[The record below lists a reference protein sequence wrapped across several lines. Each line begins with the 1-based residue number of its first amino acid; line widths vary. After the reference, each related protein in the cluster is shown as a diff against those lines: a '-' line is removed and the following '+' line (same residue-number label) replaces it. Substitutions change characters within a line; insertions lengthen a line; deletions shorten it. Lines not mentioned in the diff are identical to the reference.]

1 MMGTKIRLAM
11 MATAIAMTFTA
22 AQAATLRVGMQDDP
36 DALDP
41 ATSGTY
47 AGRIVFSAMCDKL
60 VDIDAKL
67 EIVPQLATAWTW
79 NTEGT
84 EVTFTL
90 REGVKFQDGTPLD
103 AEAVKFNIERMKSMQ
118 DSKRKGEL
126 SPIDSVTVVDANNV
140 TFKLKSAFAPLLA
153 VLSDRAGMMVSPAA
167 AAEGKEFSA
176 NPVCAGPFKFKER
189 RARDVISLEK
199 FQDYWNAD
207 EIGYDEIQYLYIPD
221 STVRLSRLQ
230 AGDLEISER
239 IAPTDLAAVRGNQAL
254 ALHTSPGLA
263 VSHLM
268 INVGNDEKGGALGKD
283 ARLRQAFELSIDRDV
298 INKVAFAGEFAAD
311 NQMIPPSSVFYSKG
325 HPAPARD
332 IDKAK
337 ALIEEVGGD
346 APVVEITYENSL
358 ADGRVAQI
366 IQSMAGEAG
375 FQVELVPLETASAVE
390 RYLAG
395 NFQAYIGNWSGR
407 ADPDPTL
414 FSFFGTEG
422 SQNVNKYS
430 NPEMD
435 QVLIAARQSADVE
448 ERKALYEKATGIYLA
463 DLPTIPLYHPN
474 WFYAARANVDGVAIY
489 PDGLLRL
496 TGVKPAN

>member
-1 MMGTKIRLAM
+1 MGTQIKLAM
-11 MATAIAMTFTA
+11 MATAIAMTFTS
-22 AQAATLRVGMQDDP
+22 AQAANLRVGMQDDP

-79 NTEGT
+79 NAGGT

-90 REGVKFQDGTPLD
+90 RDGVKFQDGTPFD
-103 AEAVKFNIERMKSMQ
+103 AEAVKFNIERMKSMK

-126 SPIDSVTVVDANNV
+126 APIDSVTVVDATHV
-140 TFKLKSAFAPLLA
+140 SFKLKSAFAPLLA
-153 VLSDRAGMMVSPAA
+153 VLSDRAGMMVSPTA
-167 AAEGKEFSA
+167 AAEGKEFAA

-199 FQDYWNAD
+199 FDGYWNAAA
-207 EIGYDEIQYLYIPD
+207 IGYDTVQYLYIPD

-230 AGDLEISER
+230 AGDLEIAER
-239 IAPTDLAAVRGNQAL
+239 IAPTDLGAVRGNPAL
-254 ALHTSPGLA
+254 SLHTSPGLA

-268 INVGNDEKGGALGKD
+268 INVGNSEKGGALGKE
-283 ARLRQAFELSIDRDV
+283 AKLRQALELSIDRNV
-298 INKVAFAGEFAAD
+298 INKVAFAGEFTAD
-311 NQMIPPSSVFYSKG
+311 NQMIPPSSVFYDKS

-332 IDKAK
+332 IEKAK
-337 ALIEEVGGD
+337 ALIAEVGGD

-366 IQSMAGEAG
+366 VQSMASEAG
-375 FQVELVPLETASAVE
+375 FQIELVPLETASAVE

-414 FSFFGTEG
+414 YSFFGKDG
-422 SQNVNKYS
+422 SQNVNKYG
-430 NPEMD
+430 NPDMD
-435 QVLIAARQSADVE
+435 KTLGEARASADVE
-448 ERKALYEKATGIYLA
+448 QRKALYAKATGIYLT

-474 WFYAARANVDGVAIY
+474 WFYAARADIGGIAIY
-489 PDGLLRL
+489 PDGLLRM
-496 TGVKPAN
+496 TSVKPAK

>member
-1 MMGTKIRLAM
+1 MGTSIKLAM
-11 MATAIAMTFTA
+11 MATAIAMTFTT
-22 AQAATLRVGMQDDP
+22 AQASTLRVGMQDDP

-67 EIVPQLATAWTW
+67 EIVPQLATAWVW
-79 NTEGT
+79 NAEGT

-90 REGVKFQDGTPLD
+90 RDGVKFQDGTPFD
-103 AEAVKFNIERMKSMQ
+103 AAAVKFNIERMKSLK

-126 SPIDSVTVVDANNV
+126 SPVETVTVIDATHV
-140 TFKLKSAFAPLLA
+140 SFKLKSAFAPLLA

-199 FQDYWNAD
+199 FDGYWNAAA
-207 EIGYDEIQYLYIPD
+207 IGYDDVQYLYIPD

-230 AGDLEISER
+230 AGDLEIAER
-239 IAPTDLAAVRGNQAL
+239 IAPTDLGTVRGNKAL

-268 INVGNDEKGGALGKD
+268 INVGNGEKGGALGKEP
-283 ARLRQAFELSIDRDV
+283 RLRQALELSIDRNV
-298 INKVAFAGEFAAD
+298 INKVAFAGEFSAD
-311 NQMIPPSSVFYSKG
+311 NQMIPPSSVFYDKA

-375 FQVELVPLETASAVE
+375 FQIELVPLETASAVE

-414 FSFFGTEG
+414 ISFFGKEG

-435 QVLIAARQSADVE
+435 KALGEARATSDVE
-448 ERKALYEKATGIYLA
+448 KRKALYGTATGIYLA

-474 WFYAARANVDGVAIY
+474 WFYAARTDVGGITVY

-496 TGVKPAN
+496 TDVKPAK